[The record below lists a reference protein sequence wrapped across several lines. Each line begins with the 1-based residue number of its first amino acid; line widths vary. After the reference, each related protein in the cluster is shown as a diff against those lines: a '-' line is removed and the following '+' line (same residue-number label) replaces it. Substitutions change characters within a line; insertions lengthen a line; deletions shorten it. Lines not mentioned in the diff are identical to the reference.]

1 MDMTGNGFWL
11 QLGRESFYAAQD
23 NVAHLLE
30 LADGLIH
37 AKSGSDAVGNWLE
50 YWDKTA
56 TSVAV
61 LIHKVGSAGCD

>member
-1 MDMTGNGFWL
+1 MTGNGFWL

-23 NVAHLLE
+23 NAAHVLE

-37 AKSGSDAVGNWLE
+37 AQSVGETVGNWLE

-61 LIHKVGSAGCD
+61 LIHKVASAGRD